1 MDFNSLILTN
11 LSPVLS
17 YVNFIYINYSH
28 RWLIVPNTFDIHKTL
43 HADKGCMQRLCL
55 SGPILYTPI
64 DYQLPELNIDWTFKC
79 RSFWMNWL
87 TYFCHYR
94 QSIDTKEFIQDSLI
108 VIPPLY
114 QYWKWYVQMYTYIY
128 IHATYL
134 LLLGLIISRQ
144 TYKLFKIYMAILI
157 RKE

>member
-94 QSIDTKEFIQDSLI
+94 QSIDTKEIHSGFIDSNSSSVSILKMI
-108 VIPPLY
+108 CTNV
-114 QYWKWYVQMYTYIY
+114 YIY
-128 IHATYL
+128 IYTCN
-134 LLLGLIISRQ
+134 ISAFVRSHNLQ
-144 TYKLFKIYMAILI
+144 TDI
-157 RKE
+157 